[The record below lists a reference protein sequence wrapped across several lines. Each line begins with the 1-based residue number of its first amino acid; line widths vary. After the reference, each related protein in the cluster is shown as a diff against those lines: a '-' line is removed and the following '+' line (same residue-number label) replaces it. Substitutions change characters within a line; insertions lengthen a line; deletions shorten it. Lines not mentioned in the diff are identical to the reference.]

1 MSQTAKMRSDVLL
14 RGMFDTRIAD
24 SQSAVLSNRLRH
36 VGRQRDIWSRNS
48 TICRR
53 LLRRLVIRRI
63 SILEQRW
70 KLGRSTP
77 QNARYQLFDLFSG
90 CEVGECLAVVPLD
103 LQIVNVELFVKG
115 GTSGLTVRE
124 AVAGVSTDSEPP
136 FLSKEAPSE
145 E

>member
-1 MSQTAKMRSDVLL
+1 MRRDVLL

-24 SQSAVLSNRLRH
+24 SQSAVLSNRVRH
-36 VGRQRDIWSRNS
+36 VGRQRDICIWSRNS

-63 SILEQRW
+63 TILEQRW